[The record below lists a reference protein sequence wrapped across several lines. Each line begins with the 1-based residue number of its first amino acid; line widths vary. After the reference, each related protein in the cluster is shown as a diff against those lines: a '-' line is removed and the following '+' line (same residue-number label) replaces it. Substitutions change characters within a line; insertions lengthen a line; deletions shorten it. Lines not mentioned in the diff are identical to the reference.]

1 MAKRGKRAQI
11 CAVLMAAAVSMTSVP
26 AMAAGQTDSAVS
38 TAESATENTGSEA
51 KTEQEI

>member
-26 AMAAGQTDSAVS
+26 ALTSTHRQACGVVFGQP
-38 TAESATENTGSEA
+38 
-51 KTEQEI
+51 